1 MKKQIVTLL
10 LLSSLILTSC
20 GKEITPIP
28 VATTAESTTEVTTQ
42 TTTTETT
49 STEETTSNPFITY
62 PAYEYKELTYRDA
75 ASITPI
81 NQPYIAEALQSRNG
95 GLAVVARVYNDENH
109 PVFVD
114 GASLTVDYGKSKT
127 SGAVQITSFYIMPK
141 QTGFVVLKGSCA
153 DSSFDPYKVDHSFSV
168 RTLRAQKK
176 PKQYTIVNS
185 SATLE
190 YEGNSVNSISFVI
203 ELPPDLDT
211 RLLQANI
218 TLFNEEGLAV
228 DAFTKKAME
237 TDGKLSFTYI
247 PQAGTLSQ
255 SDLSSYSII
264 LTSQCNE

>member
-20 GKEITPIP
+20 N
-28 VATTAESTTEVTTQ
+28 TENPPTVTTPE
-42 TTTTETT
+42 TTTEATT
-49 STEETTSNPFITY
+49 TQMTTTDTSSAEETTSNPFITY
-62 PAYEYKELTYRDA
+62 PTYEYRELTYRDP
-75 ASITPI
+75 ASIAPI
-81 NQPYIAEALQSRNG
+81 DTPYITEALQSRNG
-95 GLAVVARVYNDENH
+95 GLAVVARVYNAENH

-114 GASLTVDYGKSKT
+114 GANLTVDYGKSKT
-127 SGAVQITSFYIMPK
+127 SCAVQITSFYIMPK
-141 QTGFVVLKGSCA
+141 QTGFVVLKGSRA
-153 DSSFDPYKVDHSFSV
+153 DSSFDPYKVDYSFSV

-176 PKQYTIVNS
+176 PKQYTVVNS
-185 SATLE
+185 SATIE
-190 YEGNSVNSISFVI
+190 YTGNTVSSISFVI
-203 ELPPDLDT
+203 ELPADLDT

-218 TLFNEEGLAV
+218 TFFNEEGLAV

-255 SDLSSYSII
+255 SNIHSYAIT

>member
-20 GKEITPIP
+20 H
-28 VATTAESTTEVTTQ
+28 AENPPTVTTTEVTTD
-42 TTTTETT
+42 TTTVQTSTADTT
-49 STEETTSNPFITY
+49 STEETTSNPFIIY
-62 PAYEYKELTYRDA
+62 PTYEYKDLTYRDP

-81 NQPYIAEALQSRNG
+81 STPYIAETLQSRNG

-114 GASLTVDYGKSKT
+114 GASLTVDYGKNKT

-141 QTGFVVLKGSCA
+141 QTGFVVLQASRA
-153 DSSFDPYKVDHSFSV
+153 DNSFDPDKVDYSFSV

-176 PKQYTIVNS
+176 PKQYTVVNS
-185 SATLE
+185 SATIE
-190 YEGNSVNSISFVI
+190 YTGNTVNSISFVI
-203 ELPPDLDT
+203 ELPADLDT

-218 TLFNEEGLAV
+218 TFFNEEGFAV

-247 PQAGTLSQ
+247 PKAGTLSQ
-255 SDLSSYSII
+255 SELSAYSII

>member
-1 MKKQIVTLL
+1 MKKQLVTLL
-10 LLSSLILTSC
+10 LLSSILLTSC
-20 GKEITPIP
+20 NTKNPPTVTTPE
-28 VATTAESTTEVTTQ
+28 VTTDTTTQ
-42 TTTTETT
+42 TTVTDT
-49 STEETTSNPFITY
+49 SSMEETTSNPFITY
-62 PAYEYKELTYRDA
+62 PTYEYKELTYLDP
-75 ASITPI
+75 SSLSPI
-81 NQPYIAEALQSRNG
+81 DSPYIAEALQSRNG
-95 GLAVVARVYNDENH
+95 GLAIVARVYNAENY

-114 GASLTVDYGKSKT
+114 GASLSVDYGKNKT

-141 QTGFVVLKGSCA
+141 QTGFVVLKASRA
-153 DSSFDPYKVDHSFSV
+153 DGKLDPDKVDYTFSV

-218 TLFNEEGLAV
+218 TFFNKEGRAV

-255 SDLSSYSII
+255 SDIHSYAIT